1 MPSMTGRRSGLRAF
15 ALLAAVVFATAAWGE
30 EQAAEKGPSVADLD
44 GFAGVKFGTG
54 VEDARK
60 TLPAMTPLADDVKMP
75 SASFSSPF
83 LKRFLVKD
91 YAIEGLSLP
100 VDVEL
105 RFWKDQL
112 WAFLVYFKEADR
124 QAALDYLEK
133 TYGKHPTGTDSRPI
147 WRGDKVTLQSMS
159 EGGWFGATDNALSDD
174 ARAWFFKAL
183 TGNAEGNAA
192 ASTASSPAATGSP
205 AATTPPAGGTP
216 AAPSE

>member
-1 MPSMTGRRSGLRAF
+1 
-15 ALLAAVVFATAAWGE
+15 VVFATAVWGQE
-30 EQAAEKGPSVADLD
+30 DSATKGPSVADLE
-44 GFAGVKFGTG
+44 GFAGVKFGASI
-54 VEDARK
+54 EDARK
-60 TLPAMTPLADDVKMP
+60 VLPAMSPLADDVKMP

-83 LKRFLVKD
+83 LKRFLVEG
-91 YAIEGLSLP
+91 YEIEALSSP

-133 TYGKHPTGTDSRPI
+133 TYGKHPSGTDSRPI
-147 WRGDKVTLQSMS
+147 WRGEKVTLQSMS

-192 ASTASSPAATGSP
+192 SATAASPGPTGSP
-205 AATTPPAGGTP
+205 PAATPPAGATP
-216 AAPSE
+216 AAP

>member
-1 MPSMTGRRSGLRAF
+1 MIGRRSSLRAV

-30 EQAAEKGPSVADLD
+30 ESAATKGPSVADLD

-54 VEDARK
+54 IEDARK
-60 TLPAMTPLADDVKMP
+60 ALPPMTPIADDVKMP

-83 LKRFLVKD
+83 LKRFLIKD
-91 YAIEGLSLP
+91 QKIEGLSSP

-112 WAFLVYFKEADR
+112 WAFLVYFKETDR

-147 WRGDKVTLQSMS
+147 WRGEKVTLQSMS

-174 ARAWFFKAL
+174 ARAWFFQAL
-183 TGNAEGNAA
+183 TGNPEGNAPAATA
-192 ASTASSPAATGSP
+192 ASPGPTGSP
-205 AATTPPAGGTP
+205 AAVTPVAGATP
-216 AAPSE
+216 ATPSK